1 MKTVFIGAN
10 NPETL
15 RMIRACQTVNPNFEV
30 VGFLDNNPEKINTQ
44 YYGYPILGGTN
55 NLSKLDLDLNEIRF
69 INLITRDTVTRY
81 KTSLEVSSQG
91 GKFANFIHPSVNLE
105 YVKLGTGIYVQ
116 ENVVLQADVSVGN
129 NTSIHIGTLVG
140 HETKIGHSV
149 FMAHGC
155 NISGNTIIEDGV
167 QMGTGVTSV
176 PRIKIGKWSII
187 GAGAVVI
194 KDVAPYSV
202 VVGNPGKVIKS
213 VQHQFDGGNIF

>member
-1 MKTVFIGAN
+1 MKVIFIGAN

-30 VGFLDNNPEKINTQ
+30 VGFLDNNPQKMNTV
-44 YYGYPILGGTN
+44 YHGYPILGGTSSIKS
-55 NLSKLDLDLNEIRF
+55 LGLDLSEVRF

-91 GKFANFIHPSVNLE
+91 GKFANFMHPSVNLE

-116 ENVVLQADVSVGN
+116 ENVVLQAEVHVGN
-129 NTSIHIGTLVG
+129 NSSIHIGTLVG
-140 HETKIGHSV
+140 HESKIGNSV
-149 FMAHGC
+149 FIAHGC

-167 QMGTGVTSV
+167 QMGTGVSSV

-194 KDVAPYSV
+194 KDVPPYSV

-213 VQHQFDGGNIF
+213 VQPEFDSGDIF